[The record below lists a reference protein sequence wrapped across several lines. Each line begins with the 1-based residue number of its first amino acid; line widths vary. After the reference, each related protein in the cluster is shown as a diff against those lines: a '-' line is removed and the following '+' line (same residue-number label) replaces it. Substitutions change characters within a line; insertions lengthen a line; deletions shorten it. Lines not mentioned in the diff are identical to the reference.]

1 MRNHP
6 EPPGPWVFLWSN
18 GDFYGIMGEQ
28 TFDKEAVRM
37 KRRLVELGKDAVLV
51 LLLLGLILLTLLSLP
66 VESVRQSPVLS
77 AILQPLAPLLG
88 MEQAE
93 LAYMEVSEPVLD
105 AAQPLAVSVSMS
117 AGRYTARW
125 DFAALDAAFETLG
138 GALGEALDTA
148 GETTPANEI
157 QLRRALSGESV
168 YFDYGLTLPAA
179 VVASWLDAEA
189 ESELPDMHACVLA
202 VEQDAV
208 ALYFLG
214 EAVERAETAL
224 SVETLSKLLESF
236 RPDGSAFAFEQ
247 DSTLEAYTLLPET
260 SPAVPAA
267 SVTCPCDSRFHEA
280 LATALDFN
288 PYGDTSYTDAA
299 GTVYYS
305 ETGCALQISPTGE
318 ILLTSTAADRFRA
331 AGPETAE
338 LVEEARRLVSLA
350 AGESAGEA
358 RLYLSGITASEEET
372 VCTFTY
378 YLSGIAVNT
387 GSPAARVVFSGQSVS
402 RMEVQALQFTTTG
415 QEILV
420 LPVAQAAAVLP
431 EGSALAL
438 QYQLQGDTLQ
448 AGWVPGR

>member
-1 MRNHP
+1 M
-6 EPPGPWVFLWSN
+6 
-18 GDFYGIMGEQ
+18 
-28 TFDKEAVRM
+28 
-37 KRRLVELGKDAVLV
+37 
-51 LLLLGLILLTLLSLP
+51 
-66 VESVRQSPVLS
+66 
-77 AILQPLAPLLG
+77 
-88 MEQAE
+88 
-93 LAYMEVSEPVLD
+93 
-105 AAQPLAVSVSMS
+105 
-117 AGRYTARW
+117 
-125 DFAALDAAFETLG
+125 
-138 GALGEALDTA
+138 
-148 GETTPANEI
+148 
-157 QLRRALSGESV
+157 
-168 YFDYGLTLPAA
+168 
-179 VVASWLDAEA
+179 
-189 ESELPDMHACVLA
+189 
-202 VEQDAV
+202 
-208 ALYFLG
+208 
-214 EAVERAETAL
+214 ERAETAL

-350 AGESAGEA
+350 AGDSAGEA

-402 RMEVQALQFTTTG
+402 RMEVQALQFTTTARKFWCCLWPRLPRCCRRAALWCCSISSRAIPSRPDGFPGGESMPVSKLKNLAILILLLANLALLAVLIPNRLARAREADRLRETLSELCAAEDVALSPNAVPNTVDLYALELGEDEEADLAAATALLG
-415 QEILV
+415 QEVVFQDDSTRYLSRYTSGGQLRDQPERGFLCQAPGPGRDRGPHRRVPPAAPGHGLYGSGAGGAPANSGRRLYRHGHPVGAGCAGV
-420 LPVAQAAAVLP
+420 LRRPDPDLFQQLPHRGRGDLLYRRRAAQAH
-431 EGSALAL
+431 
-438 QYQLQGDTLQ
+438 Q
-448 AGWVPGR
+448 

>member
-1 MRNHP
+1 
-6 EPPGPWVFLWSN
+6 
-18 GDFYGIMGEQ
+18 MGEQ

-88 MEQAE
+88 LEQAE

-247 DSTLEAYTLLPET
+247 DSALEAYTLLPET
-260 SPAVPAA
+260 SPAVPPSA
-267 SVTCPCDSRFHEA
+267 VVGNPCDNRYIES
-280 LATALDFN
+280 LATALGFN

-350 AGESAGEA
+350 AGDSAGEA

-431 EGSALAL
+431 EGSALEL
-438 QYQLQGDTLQ
+438 RYELQGDTVQ